1 MKDPTNPPSSVVTY
15 LDAQVEELRDRLPAA
30 VAGEA
35 PEDVHKA
42 RVATRRMKAAFSLL
56 GLILDGKGRKRVNA
70 LCKAVR
76 RALGPIRDADVML
89 GHLAA
94 EFGATE
100 KYRPAV
106 DWFAAHLKD
115 ARSTGRAKARKKLDV
130 PKTLEKLGGWYAL
143 RQQVIESA
151 EAVPSLLA
159 ESLHLQTDAFA
170 EQADWLTGE
179 KPAPDSPDAAAHPP
193 DVHQVRIEG
202 KNLRYTLELAAAEG
216 VSLPKKVFK
225 AFKAM
230 QDELG
235 LWHDYAVLA
244 DRAMA
249 ESVAAGLSF
258 HAPDTQRAVLDLA
271 GAALRKSQQ
280 HLARFERQWKSA
292 GAGLTATIR
301 QGLPLTRPAAAM
313 DDEREDVAS

>member
-1 MKDPTNPPSSVVTY
+1 MKDHTNPPSSVVTY

-30 VAGEA
+30 VGGEGA
-35 PEDVHKA
+35 EDVHKA
-42 RVATRRMKAAFSLL
+42 RVATRRMKAAFGLL
-56 GLILDGKGRKRVNA
+56 GLILDGKGRKKIDR
-70 LCKAVR
+70 LGKQVR
-76 RALGPIRDADVML
+76 RSLGPLRDADVML
-89 GHLAA
+89 GHLAD
-94 EFGATE
+94 EYVKLE

-106 DWFAAHLKD
+106 AWFGDHLRDAQSAA
-115 ARSTGRAKARKKLDV
+115 RAKARKKIDV

-170 EQADWLTGE
+170 EQADWLTGL
-179 KPAPDSPDAAAHPP
+179 KPVPDAVPQ
-193 DVHQVRIEG
+193 DVHQVRIEA
-202 KNLRYTLELAAAEG
+202 KNLRYTLELAVAEG
-216 VSLPKKVFK
+216 IELPKRVFK
-225 AFKAM
+225 QFKQM

-235 LWHDYAVLA
+235 LWHDFAVLA
-244 DRAMA
+244 DRAMS

-280 HLARFERQWKSA
+280 HLAKFERQWKA
-292 GAGLTATIR
+292 GGEKLTAIIR
-301 QGLPLTRPAAAM
+301 ESVPLCRPAAAM
-313 DDEREDVAS
+313 DEVREDGEP